1 MSRSITIEDLYAI
14 KFLSR
19 PRISPDGQRVA
30 FVVTII
36 DERKHEYRSSIW
48 VVPTAG
54 EEARRFTGGTANAHS
69 PCWSPDGRWLAFVSD
84 REGELPG
91 KDAQEQKKQGKG
103 KPQIWLIPGDGG
115 EAQQLTFMPH
125 GASNP
130 TWSPDSQ
137 RMVFSAAVGPLDE
150 ETEDG
155 KTLPKVRVIDRLL
168 YRLDGAGFIYERRQ
182 HLFLVDV
189 TGGEPEQLTDGDWD
203 DKDPNWSP
211 DSTQIAFT
219 SSRAE
224 DRWRLPCPDV
234 YTLSIENG
242 QAGEERR
249 ATTKAHPA
257 TPHHSRPRV
266 DESTLYGREVLPEGW
281 RAGELRCLTDSTR
294 SCFSPSWSPDGK
306 TIAFLAKP
314 KLRSGNH
321 SELFTIDANSSQA
334 VPRCLTS
341 EFEGGC
347 ADWTNSD
354 MTNEQLIPA
363 PVWSP
368 DCETL
373 YISAVQRGSTRV
385 YTVDIEGAGKQPPTL
400 TPGNMHVLDFSFDQ
414 SRSTAAILIEDPTH
428 VAEIFVCSR
437 SSPDELDLHPLGGRR
452 VTIKAHPATPHHPRP
467 RVDESTLYARGIF
480 PGRMESREL
489 HQLTSFNDAL
499 FKELELA
506 TPEYMPYTGVDD
518 WPMDG
523 WILKPRDFD
532 PGKKYPLIVEIH
544 GGPNTQYGY
553 GFMHEMQML
562 AAAGY
567 VVLYTNPRGSLGYG
581 RDFALA
587 VRGAWAEKDSLDIM
601 AGVDSLLQKGY
612 IDEQH
617 LGVIG
622 GSYGGFMTSWLVG
635 HTDRF
640 KAAVADRSVINR
652 FSFFGSSDIGW
663 DFTDDDMEVAP
674 WDDPE
679 RYLRMS
685 PITYVKNI
693 HTPLLIIH
701 SENDMRCN
709 IEQSEQ
715 LFTALKYMGREVLFV
730 RFEGQSHGLSRSGH
744 PKLRQERLR
753 HIQAW
758 FEKHL

>member
-1 MSRSITIEDLYAI
+1 MSRTITIEDLYAI

-30 FVVTII
+30 FVVTTI

-48 VVPTAG
+48 VAPTAG
-54 EEARRFTGGTANAHS
+54 GEARRFTGGTANTHS
-69 PCWSPDGRWLAFVSD
+69 PCWSPDGQWLAFVTD
-84 REGELPG
+84 RTGEFSS
-91 KDAQEQKKQGKG
+91 KDTQEQKKQGKE
-103 KPQIWLIPGDGG
+103 KPQIWLIPGNGG

-130 TWSPDSQ
+130 TWSPDSK
-137 RMVFSAAVGPLDE
+137 RIVVSAATGPLDE
-150 ETEDG
+150 ENEDG
-155 KTLPKVRVIDRLL
+155 KALPKVRVIDRLL
-168 YRLDGAGFIYERRQ
+168 YRLDGSGFIHERRQ
-182 HLFLVDV
+182 HLFLVDA

-211 DSTQIAFT
+211 DGTRIAFT

-242 QAGEERR
+242 QVGEERR
-249 ATTKAHPA
+249 ATIKAHPS
-257 TPHHSRPRV
+257 PHNQPRP
-266 DESTLYGREVLPEGW
+266 YGGKGDLALERW
-281 RAGELRCLTDSTR
+281 RAGELRCLTDGTR

-321 SELFTIDANSSQA
+321 NELFTIDANTMQA
-334 VPRCLTS
+334 VPHCLTR

-347 ADWTNSD
+347 SDWTNSD
-354 MTNEQLIPA
+354 MTNEQLMPA
-363 PVWSP
+363 PVWST
-368 DCETL
+368 DCKTL
-373 YISAVQRGSTRV
+373 YILAVQRGSTRV
-385 YTVDIEGAGKQPPTL
+385 YTIDREGAGKQPPTL
-400 TPGNMHVLDFSFDQ
+400 TPGNMHVLDFNFDR
-414 SRSTAAILIEDPTH
+414 SRSTAVILIENPTR
-428 VAEIFVCSR
+428 VAEIFVSSI
-437 SSPDELDLHPLGGRR
+437 SSPGELR
-452 VTIKAHPATPHHPRP
+452 
-467 RVDESTLYARGIF
+467 
-480 PGRMESREL
+480 
-489 HQLTSFNDAL
+489 QLTNFNTTNTNFNATITRAGQAPPLQSGELRQLTNFNTTL
-499 FKELELA
+499 FNELSLA
-506 TPEYMPYTGVDD
+506 TPEYMPFTGVDD

-532 PGKKYPLIVEIH
+532 AGKKYPLIVEIH

-562 AAAGY
+562 AASGY

-601 AGVDSLLQKGY
+601 AGIDTILQKGY
-612 IDEQH
+612 IDEQR

-622 GSYGGFMTSWLVG
+622 GSYGGFMTSWLIG

-640 KAAVADRSVINR
+640 KAAVADRSVIDR

-679 RYLRMS
+679 RYMRMS
-685 PITYVKNI
+685 PITYVKHI
-693 HTPLLIIH
+693 HTPLLILH
-701 SENDMRCN
+701 SESDMRCN

-715 LFTALKYMGREVLFV
+715 LFAALKYMGREVLFV
-730 RFEGQSHGLSRSGH
+730 RFEGQSHGLSRGGH

-753 HIQAW
+753 HILAW
-758 FEKHL
+758 FAKHLY

>member
-1 MSRSITIEDLYAI
+1 MWVGSMPSHPHLRGNRSKQAMSRSITIEDLYAI
-14 KFLSR
+14 QFLSR

-30 FVVTII
+30 FVVTTI
-36 DERKHEYRSSIW
+36 DEGKHEYCSSIW
-48 VVPTAG
+48 VAPTEGG
-54 EEARRFTGGTANAHS
+54 EATRFIGGTANAHS
-69 PCWSPDGRWLAFVSD
+69 PCWSPDGQWLAFVTD
-84 REGELPG
+84 REGEFSS

-103 KPQIWLIPGDGG
+103 KGQIWLIPSDGG
-115 EAQQLTFMPH
+115 EAHQLTFMPH

-130 TWSPDSQ
+130 TWSPDSK

-155 KTLPKVRVIDRLL
+155 KTLPKVRVIDRLM
-168 YRLDGAGFIYERRQ
+168 YRLDGVGFIYERRQ
-182 HLFLVDV
+182 HLFLIDIS
-189 TGGEPEQLTDGDWD
+189 GGEPKQLTDGDWD

-211 DSTQIAFT
+211 DGTCIAFA

-224 DRWRLPCPDV
+224 DRWRLPCPDI
-234 YTLSIENG
+234 YTLSIEEG
-242 QAGEERR
+242 Q
-249 ATTKAHPA
+249 
-257 TPHHSRPRV
+257 V
-266 DESTLYGREVLPEGW
+266 
-281 RAGELRCLTDSTR
+281 GELRCLTDGTR

-321 SELFTIDANSSQA
+321 SELFTIDALAPQA
-334 VPRCLTS
+334 VPQCLTG

-347 ADWTNSD
+347 SDWTNSD
-354 MTNEQLIPA
+354 MTNEQMMPA
-363 PVWSP
+363 PVWST
-368 DCETL
+368 DCQTL
-373 YISAVQRGSTRV
+373 YILAAQRGSTRV
-385 YTVDIEGAGKQPPTL
+385 YVIDREGAGRQPPTL
-400 TPGNMHVLDFSFDQ
+400 TPGNMHVLDFSIDQ
-414 SRSTAAILIEDPTH
+414 ARETAAIVIENATH
-428 VAEIFVCSR
+428 VAEIFVCSML
-437 SSPDELDLHPLGGRR
+437 SLDELDQHPLGGQRA
-452 VTIKAHPATPHHPRP
+452 TIKAHTTTPYHPRP
-467 RVDESTLYARGIF
+467 YGKEISASRLESG
-480 PGRMESREL
+480 EL
-489 HQLTSFNDAL
+489 RQLTNFNDAL
-499 FKELELA
+499 FDELELA
-506 TPEYMPYTGVDD
+506 TPEYMPYTGVDG

-532 PGKKYPLIVEIH
+532 ASKKYPLIVEIH

-567 VVLYTNPRGSLGYG
+567 VVLFTNPRGSLGYG

-587 VRGAWAEKDSLDIM
+587 VRGAWAVKDSLDIM
-601 AGVDSLLQKGY
+601 AGVDAILQKGY
-612 IDEQH
+612 IDEER

-622 GSYGGFMTSWLVG
+622 GSYGGFMTSWLIG

-640 KAAVADRSVINR
+640 RAAVADRSVINR

-679 RYLRMS
+679 RYMRMS

-693 HTPLLIIH
+693 HTPVLIIH
-701 SENDMRCN
+701 SESDLRCN

-715 LFTALKYMGREVLFV
+715 LFASLKYLGRETLFV
-730 RFEGQSHGLSRSGH
+730 RFEGQSHGLSRGGH
-744 PKLRQERLR
+744 PKLRKERLR
-753 HIQAW
+753 HIREW
-758 FEKHL
+758 FEKSL